1 MNEVFDEFG
10 VLPLN
15 WPTYYPPYN
24 GGIERGQLELER
36 VLEARIGN
44 EPVDT
49 RVFKLECDV
58 SGHEVN
64 HRRRRSLGWQ
74 TACYALET
82 ARPWAR
88 LFGRRE
94 RKEVYEEIKSL
105 AVDIVAQL
113 DEHTEAAAE
122 LAFRHAVETWMQ
134 LNQLIRVTQN
144 GKASPC
150 FYQI

>member
-1 MNEVFDEFG
+1 VNEVFDEFG